1 MAQRTPWQS
10 LSWQQQTRV
19 LLFWLVV
26 IALVMGITSS
36 IENGRFQWR
45 SLGGNLATELM
56 GGVLTFFVFQYVL
69 DKRDEDALKSRLIR
83 EMGSRDNAT
92 TMRAVEELRAHG
104 WLFDGSLQKAGLFR
118 ANLQG
123 AELWQANL
131 QQAYLR
137 DANLQGVGL
146 QRANLQQ
153 ADLRDANLQRARLEG
168 INLQQAKLGKTNLQQ
183 ADLSETNL
191 QQADLRYSN
200 LQQAWLNRSD
210 LQEAKLWGANLQQA
224 GLNSA
229 DLQGA
234 KLLHANLQQT
244 ALIMTNLQ
252 QADLRGANL
261 QEAILETE
269 FSGTIYK
276 AQFDETTI
284 LPDGSR
290 WTPETDMRRF
300 TDPSHP
306 DFWQPDW
313 VKNES

>member
-19 LLFWLVV
+19 LLFWLVM

-69 DKRDEDALKSRLIR
+69 DKRDEDAFKSRLIR

-104 WLFDGSLQKAGLFR
+104 WLYDGSLRGANLAR
-118 ANLQG
+118 ANLQQSQLSN
-123 AELWQANL
+123 ANLQEANLAVVNL
-131 QQAYLR
+131 QQAYLDEATLQQAQLWNAKLQKAKLNR
-137 DANLQGVGL
+137 ANLHQAKLRQANLQQVELRQANLHQAKLTEANLHRAELWSANLQQTGL
-146 QRANLQQ
+146 LRANLQQ
-153 ADLRDANLQRARLEG
+153 AELIDANLQG
-168 INLQQAKLGKTNLQQ
+168 
-183 ADLSETNL
+183 
-191 QQADLRYSN
+191 ADLRW
-200 LQQAWLNRSD
+200 AV
-210 LQEAKLWGANLQQA
+210 
-224 GLNSA
+224 
-229 DLQGA
+229 
-234 KLLHANLQQT
+234 
-244 ALIMTNLQ
+244 
-252 QADLRGANL
+252 LRDAEL
-261 QEAILETE
+261 
-269 FSGTIYK
+269 SK
-276 AQFDETTI
+276 STI
-284 LPDGSR
+284 LPDGTH

-300 TDPSHP
+300 TDPTHP